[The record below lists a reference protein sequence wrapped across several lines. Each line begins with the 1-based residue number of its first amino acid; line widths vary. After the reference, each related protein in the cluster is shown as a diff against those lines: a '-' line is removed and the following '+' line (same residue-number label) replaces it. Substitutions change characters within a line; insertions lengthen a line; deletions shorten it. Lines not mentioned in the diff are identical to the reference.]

1 MKPFSKQELIGVT
14 LIFIVVFGLT
24 FIGLQASIRRSRD
37 VQRKADLGAI
47 SDALHKFQEE
57 FGFFPPSDGRKIR
70 ACKGNNFN
78 EILTEIKDTETF
90 DRELFFQGLR
100 ACENGVNSSRDVT
113 DDSYTPNQAVIP
125 SDPKTN
131 EGFSYVYFS
140 SANRFQL
147 YAFLEGGVDEDEY
160 NSGVFNR
167 NLPCGVGIC
176 SFGKSSGETPLD
188 ISIEEYEQQ
197 LLEKS
202 KTGN

>member
-78 EILTEIKDTETF
+78 EILTEIKDTETPY
-90 DRELFFQGLR
+90 L
-100 ACENGVNSSRDVT
+100 
-113 DDSYTPNQAVIP
+113 AVIP

>member
-100 ACENGVNSSRDVT
+100 ACEYGVDSTDFSFTHFSKEESTKTNIIQECLIEIYLAESVFAALEKVPAKPLWIFQLRNMNSS
-113 DDSYTPNQAVIP
+113 
-125 SDPKTN
+125 
-131 EGFSYVYFS
+131 F
-140 SANRFQL
+140 
-147 YAFLEGGVDEDEY
+147 
-160 NSGVFNR
+160 
-167 NLPCGVGIC
+167 
-176 SFGKSSGETPLD
+176 
-188 ISIEEYEQQ
+188 
-197 LLEKS
+197 
-202 KTGN
+202 